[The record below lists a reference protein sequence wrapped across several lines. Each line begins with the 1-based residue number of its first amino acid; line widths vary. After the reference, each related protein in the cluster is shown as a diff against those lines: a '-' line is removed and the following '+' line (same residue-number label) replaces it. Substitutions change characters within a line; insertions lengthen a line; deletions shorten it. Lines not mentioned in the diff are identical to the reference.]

1 MGTTQKILTTTLWGM
16 AVLAMLLIL
25 ALSSAKKPTAPMLA
39 VSNETDDKELPVL
52 FDLPKFKLL
61 DQDGKDLTDD
71 QLRGKPFVASF
82 VFTHCAGPCPM
93 IFGKM
98 ASMQQSIPNP
108 NVKLVTFTVDP
119 TRDTPEVMKQKAQQL
134 GAQEGRWTFVTGDA
148 DSIHQLLKDMYMAT
162 PGPEDDPLMH
172 TTDFYLFDASGN
184 CRGKFMSN
192 VPEQMDELT
201 RSARTLAQTA
211 PPRKS

>member
-39 VSNETDDKELPVL
+39 VSNETDEQELPVL

-71 QLRGKPFVASF
+71 QLRGTPFVASF

-98 ASMQQSIPNP
+98 AAMQQSIPNP
-108 NVKLVTFTVDP
+108 NIKLVTFTVDP
-119 TRDTPEVMKQKAQQL
+119 TRDTPEVMKEKAKQL

-148 DSIHQLLKDMYMAT
+148 DSIHKLLKDMLMPT
-162 PGPEDDPLMH
+162 PGPEDDALMH
-172 TTDFYLFDASGN
+172 TTEFYLFDASGK
-184 CRGKFMSN
+184 CRGKYMSN
-192 VPEQMDELT
+192 VPELMDQLAKDAEM
-201 RSARTLAQTA
+201 LAQQA
-211 PPRKS
+211 PQRKS